1 MKNKSLIRLLTIS
14 LVLIISVSGCLDYTI
29 TTQVNPDGSLDRTF
43 TVRGDSSVIFDGS
56 VKVPVDST
64 WEITTKWEDVAKKD
78 SSVERKYV
86 YTARKH
92 FANVTALNQE
102 IYTDSSFTKR
112 TNIKAEFKKR
122 FRWFYTFI
130 TYRETYKMYFPFNEI
145 PVNNYMTETELGVLM
160 DTEEKNF
167 VFDPVKNDFF
177 HADEQMK
184 VPELTKE
191 DSVKMEKREN
201 EISAKFDKWQ
211 AENILKEYFNILKDA
226 VKKDTSS
233 RMILD
238 SLKWDND
245 SLLNV
250 IYRTNLNI
258 QSSEK
263 ITNVLYQFLHNF
275 LITQLYDQHKKSF
288 LEFDRKL
295 ELTKLFNDDY
305 TGDDYTNVVVMPGLL
320 INTNANTVEGN
331 KVTWNFGALKYY
343 ANNYEM
349 VAESRIV
356 NRWAIVLSGV
366 IALVLLVL
374 LIMGI
379 FVKKH

>member
-1 MKNKSLIRLLTIS
+1 
-14 LVLIISVSGCLDYTI
+14 
-29 TTQVNPDGSLDRTF
+29 
-43 TVRGDSSVIFDGS
+43 
-56 VKVPVDST
+56 
-64 WEITTKWEDVAKKD
+64 
-78 SSVERKYV
+78 
-86 YTARKH
+86 
-92 FANVTALNQE
+92 
-102 IYTDSSFTKR
+102 
-112 TNIKAEFKKR
+112 
-122 FRWFYTFI
+122 
-130 TYRETYKMYFPFNEI
+130 
-145 PVNNYMTETELGVLM
+145 MTETELGVLM

-263 ITNVLYQFLHNF
+263 ITNVLYQFLHNY
-275 LITQLYDQHKKSF
+275 LITQLYDQYKNSF
-288 LEFDRKL
+288 REFDRKL